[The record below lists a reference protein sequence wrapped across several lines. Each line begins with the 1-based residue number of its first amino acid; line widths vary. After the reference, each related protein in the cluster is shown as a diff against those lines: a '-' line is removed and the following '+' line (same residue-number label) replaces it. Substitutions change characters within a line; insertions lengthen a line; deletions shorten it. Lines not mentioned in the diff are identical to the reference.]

1 MTLLAPALSLLDA
14 TPDDMVAVLRI
25 YTHHVLTGAASFEEQ
40 PPTLAEMQLRLS
52 KVQEAGLPWL
62 VAKSEGRIVGYCY
75 ATPYRPRPAY
85 RFTVEDSVY
94 IAEGQQGKG
103 VGKTL
108 LSALIARCE
117 QGPWRQMLAIVGDSA
132 ANRGSL
138 ALHQSLGFT
147 SVGTL
152 KAVGFKLGSG
162 ATPTSCSARWA
173 RVINSIPECV
183 ATRDGEIASIVKN
196 DFIELAPTARHI

>member
-1 MTLLAPALSLLDA
+1 M
-14 TPDDMVAVLRI
+14 
-25 YTHHVLTGAASFEEQ
+25 
-40 PPTLAEMQLRLS
+40 
-52 KVQEAGLPWL
+52 
-62 VAKSEGRIVGYCY
+62 
-75 ATPYRPRPAY
+75 
-85 RFTVEDSVY
+85 Y

-103 VGKTL
+103 VGKAL

-152 KAVGFKLGSG
+152 KAVGFKLGNG
-162 ATPTSCSARWA
+162 ATPTSCSAGRG
-173 RVINSIPECV
+173 RQS
-183 ATRDGEIASIVKN
+183 ASLNAWRRTIGS
-196 DFIELAPTARHI
+196 

>member
-1 MTLLAPALSLLDA
+1 MA
-14 TPDDMVAVLRI
+14 AVLRI
-25 YTHHVLTGAASFEEQ
+25 YTQHVLYGAASFEEQ

-52 KVQEAGLPWL
+52 KVREAGLPWL
-62 VAKSEGRIVGYCY
+62 VAKSAGVIVGYCY

-103 VGKTL
+103 IGSAL
-108 LSALIARCE
+108 LSALISRCE

-147 SVGTL
+147 SAGTL
-152 KAVGFKLGSG
+152 KSG
-162 ATPTSCSARWA
+162 GVQA
-173 RVINSIPECV
+173 
-183 ATRDGEIASIVKN
+183 GGM
-196 DFIELAPTARHI
+196 ARHADYAARAGRGRQAAPVKA

>member
-1 MTLLAPALSLLDA
+1 M
-14 TPDDMVAVLRI
+14 
-25 YTHHVLTGAASFEEQ
+25 
-40 PPTLAEMQLRLS
+40 
-52 KVQEAGLPWL
+52 
-62 VAKSEGRIVGYCY
+62 GYCY

-103 VGKTL
+103 IGRAL

-147 SVGTL
+147 SAGTL
-152 KAVGFKLGSG
+152 KAVGFKLGEWRDTQIMQRALG
-162 ATPTSCSARWA
+162 AGDKRRREGMTTHDR
-173 RVINSIPECV
+173 
-183 ATRDGEIASIVKN
+183 EIASIVKN
-196 DFIELAPTARHI
+196 DFIKLAPIAPHL

>member
-1 MTLLAPALSLLDA
+1 M
-14 TPDDMVAVLRI
+14 
-25 YTHHVLTGAASFEEQ
+25 
-40 PPTLAEMQLRLS
+40 
-52 KVQEAGLPWL
+52 
-62 VAKSEGRIVGYCY
+62 AKSEGRIVGYCY

-103 VGKTL
+103 VGKAL

-117 QGPWRQMLAIVGDSA
+117 QGPRRQMLAIVGDSA

-147 SVGTL
+147 SAGTL
-152 KAVGFKLGSG
+152 KAVGFKLGEWRD
-162 ATPTSCSARWA
+162 TQIMQRARWA
-173 RVINSIPECV
+173 R
-183 ATRDGEIASIVKN
+183 ATIGILEGMATHDRELASIVKS
-196 DFIELAPTARHI
+196 DFIELAPTARHL

>member
-1 MTLLAPALSLLDA
+1 M
-14 TPDDMVAVLRI
+14 
-25 YTHHVLTGAASFEEQ
+25 
-40 PPTLAEMQLRLS
+40 
-52 KVQEAGLPWL
+52 
-62 VAKSEGRIVGYCY
+62 AKSEGRIVGYCY

-103 VGKTL
+103 VGKAL

-117 QGPWRQMLAIVGDSA
+117 QGPRRQMLAIVGDSA

-147 SVGTL
+147 SAGTL
-152 KAVGFKLGSG
+152 KAVGFKLGNG
-162 ATPTSCSARWA
+162 ATRRLCSARWA
-173 RVINSIPECV
+173 R
-183 ATRDGEIASIVKN
+183 ATIGILEGMATHDRS
-196 DFIELAPTARHI
+196 